1 MDWLLMGLAT
11 ILVPYVLGPLAIK
24 FSMRLPKTL
33 TVTPLAESELAAD
46 ITPLFAASVNEF
58 AAIGFALNNI
68 YAIGRLANG
77 ADGIL
82 ITYSSPHS
90 RLLASQ
96 ALLIKQGKVQAN
108 YREFIAKQAGVNK
121 YLVVTNS
128 MTVLSF
134 IIPSKIN
141 RSVEPDTPIQAHF
154 AATDACVSRLF
165 ADGIEDISS
174 ERTLAAMA
182 KRLDDENHEKIQ
194 CGYLVDHGSHYG
206 FSWKGACIGAYSHLF
221 PLKGMRLK
229 KQLLRV
235 PAR

>member
-1 MDWLLMGLAT
+1 
-11 ILVPYVLGPLAIK
+11 
-24 FSMRLPKTL
+24 
-33 TVTPLAESELAAD
+33 LAESELAAD

-121 YLVVTNS
+121 YLVVTNN

-182 KRLDDENHEKIQ
+182 KRLDEKTTKKYNAATWSITEPLWLLLERRLHWRLQ
-194 CGYLVDHGSHYG
+194 PSISVKRHAVKKTIIEGPGALSLVQGV
-206 FSWKGACIGAYSHLF
+206 
-221 PLKGMRLK
+221 MRGCRPWPTPYRGGCR
-229 KQLLRV
+229 QPG
-235 PAR
+235 PAFAGPDSL

>member
-11 ILVPYVLGPLAIK
+11 MLVPYVLGPLAIK

-68 YAIGRLANG
+68 YAIGRLAHDT
-77 ADGIL
+77 DGIL

-108 YREFIAKQAGVNK
+108 YREFIAKQSG
-121 YLVVTNS
+121 
-128 MTVLSF
+128 
-134 IIPSKIN
+134 
-141 RSVEPDTPIQAHF
+141 
-154 AATDACVSRLF
+154 
-165 ADGIEDISS
+165 
-174 ERTLAAMA
+174 
-182 KRLDDENHEKIQ
+182 
-194 CGYLVDHGSHYG
+194 
-206 FSWKGACIGAYSHLF
+206 
-221 PLKGMRLK
+221 
-229 KQLLRV
+229 
-235 PAR
+235 